1 MTILRPLLFLVLPSL
16 LVGCGDSERPP
27 PPPVKDTVFS
37 DMAAAEDKARAVEA
51 TAAQHKED
59 LDKAIKEA
67 E

>member
-1 MTILRPLLFLVLPSL
+1 MTILRPLLFLVWPSL
-16 LVGCGDSERPP
+16 LVGCGDSERP

-51 TAAQHKED
+51 TVAEHKEK